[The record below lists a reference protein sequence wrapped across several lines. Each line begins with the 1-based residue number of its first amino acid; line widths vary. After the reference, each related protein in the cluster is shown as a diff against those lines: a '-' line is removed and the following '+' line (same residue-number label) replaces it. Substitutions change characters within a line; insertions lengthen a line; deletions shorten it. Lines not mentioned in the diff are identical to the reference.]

1 MKKLWYTVCM
11 VAMIA
16 ICNNSSAQILDKIKN
31 KAKARADQKVDQTID
46 KGLDE
51 AEGKNKKAKTGDD
64 KEEDKTSDVAKS
76 NSQSNPQ
83 TLKSYSKYDFVP
95 GDKIVYAEDFGQ
107 DAVGEFPLKWNTNG
121 TGEVVTIEGL
131 PGKWLQITGGTKY
144 ESPYSNNLPENY
156 TVEFDLVLEFKAS
169 MHVPNIEFLI
179 VNNKV
184 KTTYLPGMR
193 LMLAPQAG
201 TYSSDQEQNSIDRI
215 RFVSYNEKGE
225 RYLEGKDQLIGEF
238 YKYNHKSI
246 PVHVAIWVQKERA
259 RVWINQTKV
268 YDLPKAIPAGS
279 VLTNVALETEYYGSS
294 NENYK
299 YFISNFK
306 IAVAPPDTRNKLI
319 TEGSWSTTG
328 ILFDVN
334 ADKIKPASYG
344 TLKEIA
350 TILSENADVR
360 VKIIGH
366 TDSDGDDAKNL
377 ELSKKRAAAVKSA
390 LNKEFNIDESR
401 MEIDGMGE
409 TKPDTDNKT
418 PEAKAQNRSVKFV
431 KM

>member
-1 MKKLWYTVCM
+1 MKKLCSV
-11 VAMIA
+11 VISLVMIA
-16 ICNNSSAQILDKIKN
+16 FFNATSAQILDKIKN
-31 KAKARADQKVDQTID
+31 KAKQRADQKVDQTID

-51 AEGKNKKAKTGDD
+51 AEGKNKKDKVKT
-64 KEEDKTSDVAKS
+64 EEDGDVKIKNEEVS
-76 NSQSNPQ
+76 KSNPQ
-83 TLKSYSKYDFVP
+83 ELKAYSKYDFVP
-95 GDKIVYAEDFGQ
+95 GEKIVYAEDFAQ
-107 DAVGEFPLKWNTNG
+107 DVVGEFPLKWNTNG
-121 TGEVVTIEGL
+121 TGEIVTIEGL

-156 TVEFDLVLEFKAS
+156 TVEFDLVLDFKAS

-179 VNNKV
+179 VNNKI
-184 KTTYLPGMR
+184 KSTYLPGMR

-201 TYSSDQEQNSIDRI
+201 TYSSQDEQPSIDRI
-215 RFVSYNEKGE
+215 RFVSFNEKGE

-268 YDLPKAIPAGS
+268 YDLPKAIPAGL
-279 VLTNVALETEYYGSS
+279 VLSNVALETEYYGSS

-299 YFISNFK
+299 YFISNLK
-306 IAVAPPDTRNKLI
+306 IAVAPPDTRSKLI
-319 TEGSWSTTG
+319 TEGKWSTTG

-334 ADKIKPASYG
+334 SDKIKPTSYG

-350 TILSENADVR
+350 TILSENADVK
-360 VKIIGH
+360 VKILGH
-366 TDSDGDDAKNL
+366 TDTDGDDAKNL
-377 ELSKKRAAAVKSA
+377 ELSKRRAAAVKTA
-390 LNKEFNIDESR
+390 LSKEFNIDESR
-401 MEIDGMGE
+401 LDTDGMGE
-409 TKPDTDNKT
+409 TKPVADNNT
-418 PEAKAQNRSVKFV
+418 PEGKASNRRVEFV